1 MPARRPLSLQTRL
14 LWTASIA
21 LAVFLGATGYALDQ
35 AYRKSL
41 AQAMRDRLES
51 YVLSY
56 LSGSDLTIGGDLIL
70 PEIAPDDRFERPQS
84 GLYAGVTGDQ
94 VSWRS
99 PSALGRELPFSMQL
113 DPGRTR
119 FEGPIQSNVG
129 GVYVFS
135 RGVAWELPDGKE
147 VRLTFHVAEHESQFK
162 RQINVYRNTLLTYLG
177 TAAAVLFS
185 VQLLMLM
192 WSLRP
197 LRQVSNDLER
207 VERGEQES
215 LPDRYPREL
224 KPLTRSI
231 NDVISNEREQ
241 RTRYRNTLGD
251 LAHSLKTP
259 LAVMRTALDEPGSM
273 DPEQR
278 STLAEQVRRMDEI
291 VAYQLARA
299 AASGHST
306 YSAPLPIESHAESIV
321 SSLEKVYAARGVIC
335 EFEIES
341 GARFYGEQGD
351 LMELL
356 GNLLENAF
364 KWAKDRVLLTISQQ
378 KPPGYR
384 RAGLTIQVEDNGPGI
399 PDDKRDLLLKRGVRG
414 DERVQG
420 HGIGLSIVTDIVKS
434 YRGELSVDQSDELG
448 GARFTIRFPPVL

>member
-1 MPARRPLSLQTRL
+1 MAARRPLSLQTRL
-14 LWTASIA
+14 LWAASIA
-21 LAVFLGATGYALDQ
+21 LAAFLGATGYALDQ

-41 AQAMRDRLES
+41 TQAMRDRLQG
-51 YVLSY
+51 YVWSY
-56 LSGSDLTIGGDLIL
+56 LSGSDLTVRGELIL
-70 PEIAPDDRFERPQS
+70 PDVAPEPRFERPQS
-84 GLYAGVTGDQ
+84 GLYAGVSGQD
-94 VSWRS
+94 VAWRS
-99 PSALGRELPFSMQL
+99 PSALGRDLPFDVEL

-119 FEGPIQSNVG
+119 FEGPLKSNVG

-135 RGVAWELPDGKE
+135 QGVAWEQPDGKE
-147 VRLTFHVAEHESQFK
+147 VKLTFHVAEHESQLR
-162 RQINVYRNTLLTYLG
+162 RQINVYRRTLMTYLG
-177 TAAAVLFS
+177 TAALVLFL
-185 VQLLMLM
+185 VQWLMLR

-231 NDVISNEREQ
+231 NDVIGNEREQ

-259 LAVMRTALDEPGSM
+259 LAVMRAALEDPSPNADEQGA
-273 DPEQR
+273 
-278 STLAEQVRRMDEI
+278 TLADQVRRMDEI

-306 YSAPLPIESHAESIV
+306 YSAPVPIETHAESIV
-321 SSLEKVYAARGVIC
+321 SSLEKVYAARGVLC
-335 EFEIES
+335 EFEIEP

-364 KWAKDRVLLTISQQ
+364 KWAKDRVLLTVTQQ
-378 KPPGYR
+378 KPPGAR
-384 RAGLTIQVEDNGPGI
+384 RPGLTLLVEDNGPGI
-399 PDDKRDLLLKRGVRG
+399 PDDKRDLLLQRGVRG

-420 HGIGLSIVTDIVKS
+420 HGIGLSIVTDIVRS
-434 YRGELSVDQSDELG
+434 YRGELSVETSAELG
-448 GARFTIRFPPVL
+448 GARFTVRFPPVV